1 MADYAIHRTFLE
13 AMIANRTTPS
23 VAVIVDRLFVE
34 AGVVALIKVPKS
46 RQLVATSDGTLG
58 MTASVDGVLKPTVAG
73 LIVLGRDVDIK
84 RHLPFNEIAFQVLEG
99 SELRINQFLRKPLLK
114 AFEEIET
121 LLNAKIV

>member
-1 MADYAIHRTFLE
+1 
-13 AMIANRTTPS
+13 
-23 VAVIVDRLFVE
+23 
-34 AGVVALIKVPKS
+34 
-46 RQLVATSDGTLG
+46 

-121 LLNAKIV
+121 LLNAKIVEQEIDFGLFRAPVPNYSPRPAGLQATEKYERTGDSPKTWHTSSHFLYNSRIERS